1 MLETKYLRLSTAV
14 TLGSRFGDWRVCWR
28 GGWSRH
34 RLFYLVMLV
43 RVEPSAQASPSSS
56 LNQGLQR
63 FSGRGTGQV
72 IERLGP
78 LFQKPM

>member
-1 MLETKYLRLSTAV
+1 MEFD
-14 TLGSRFGDWRVCWR
+14 RFKQE
-28 GGWSRH
+28 
-34 RLFYLVMLV
+34 LT
-43 RVEPSAQASPSSS
+43 SPSSS

>member
-1 MLETKYLRLSTAV
+1 MPSVGAMNVWTALWSTVMQLETKYLRLSTAV

-43 RVEPSAQASPSSS
+43 RVGPSAKASPTRAPS
-56 LNQGLQR
+56 R
-63 FSGRGTGQV
+63 RGGQD
-72 IERLGP
+72 G
-78 LFQKPM
+78 